1 MLKGLTTL
9 FRSMTPERQ
18 QFLNSIQAAIVS
30 GKFKV
35 GQGFSHFGS
44 SSTEPRFQNIYF
56 TIPNFNNKR
65 NQSLSVMIEN
75 CLFPDKG
82 EESTL
87 RVNDSEYNLESLI
100 TSDVRSMIKIAFSQR
115 KYHQDQIEINT
126 IHQALNSNPDSY
138 LALSLVK

>member
-9 FRSMTPERQ
+9 FRSLTPERQ
-18 QFLNSIQAAIVS
+18 QFLNSIQSAIVS
-30 GKFKV
+30 GNFKV

-44 SSTEPRFQNIYF
+44 SSTEARFQNIYF
-56 TIPNFNNKR
+56 TIPNFNNQR

-115 KYHQDQIEINT
+115 KYHQDQTRTNT
-126 IHQALNSNPDSY
+126 IRQALNSNPDY
-138 LALSLVK
+138 YPPLSLVK